1 MNDQHLESVLRNA
14 DVAMMRAE
22 QRILELQ
29 EEVDRLTDEN
39 AKLTKK
45 LSKARNTIRRME
57 EGEL

>member
-14 DVAMMRAE
+14 ELSMMAAE
-22 QRILELQ
+22 QRIHELQ
-29 EEVDRLTDEN
+29 AEVDRLTDEN

>member
-14 DVAMMRAE
+14 DLAMMRAE
-22 QRILELQ
+22 QRIVELQ

>member
-14 DVAMMRAE
+14 DFAMMRAE
-22 QRILELQ
+22 QRIAELQ
-29 EEVDRLTDEN
+29 VEVDRLTDEN

>member
-22 QRILELQ
+22 QRIVELQ
-29 EEVDRLTDEN
+29 AEVDRLTDEN

>member
-1 MNDQHLESVLRNA
+1 MNDHHLESVLRNA
-14 DVAMMRAE
+14 ELSMMVAE
-22 QRILELQ
+22 QRILDLQ
-29 EEVDRLTDEN
+29 AEVDRLTDEN

>member
-14 DVAMMRAE
+14 DLAMMRAE
-22 QRILELQ
+22 QRIAELQ
-29 EEVDRLTDEN
+29 AEVDRLTDEN

>member
-14 DVAMMRAE
+14 ELSMMAAE
-22 QRILELQ
+22 QRIHELQ
-29 EEVDRLTDEN
+29 AEVDRLTDEN

-45 LSKARNTIRRME
+45 LSKVRNTIRRME

>member
-1 MNDQHLESVLRNA
+1 MNDEHLVSVMKDAQLS
-14 DVAMMRAE
+14 MMRAE
-22 QRILELQ
+22 QRIAELQ

-45 LSKARNTIRRME
+45 LSKTRQTIRRME

>member
-14 DVAMMRAE
+14 DLAMMRAE

>member
-22 QRILELQ
+22 QRIVELQ

-45 LSKARNTIRRME
+45 HSKARNTIRRME

>member
-1 MNDQHLESVLRNA
+1 MNDQHLESVLRDA
-14 DVAMMRAE
+14 DLAMMRAG

-29 EEVDRLTDEN
+29 EEVYRLTDEN

>member
-14 DVAMMRAE
+14 DLAMMRAE
-22 QRILELQ
+22 QRIQELQ

>member
-22 QRILELQ
+22 QRIVELQ